1 MHLSDESIDDC
12 FTVTPASPHR
22 KKIQRGPGGNRRN
35 SSQSEPSSEAD
46 SAVDSPLS
54 EPLNVDVS
62 YIKTWERGTQIISY
76 AHMIILIYS
85 SGFVQY
91 SFATF

>member
-1 MHLSDESIDDC
+1 MDRQKTGRPSCNPFVLLSSCREWITLKKLDKSSCDDC
-12 FTVTPASPHR
+12 LAVTPASPHR

-46 SAVDSPLS
+46 SAMDSPLS

-62 YIKTWERGTQIISY
+62 
-76 AHMIILIYS
+76 
-85 SGFVQY
+85 
-91 SFATF
+91 

>member
-1 MHLSDESIDDC
+1 MIVL
-12 FTVTPASPHR
+12 VTPASPLR

-46 SAVDSPLS
+46 SVVDSPLS

-62 YIKTWERGTQIISY
+62 
-76 AHMIILIYS
+76 
-85 SGFVQY
+85 
-91 SFATF
+91 